1 MNKTPLGPKVIVTL
15 VLTYLFLPFVI
26 SALYSFATKWSVT
39 VLPEGYTLK
48 YYAEMFAD
56 QRFWWAILRSGGIS
70 MAGVALAVLVMTP
83 LTYAVMAF
91 APTFVGVLK
100 ALTLLPYAIPGVISA
115 TALLGTYG
123 GHGFPMVVVLGGAYF
138 VFIMPL
144 MYSGISNAMRAIDI
158 VPVSEAARVLG
169 ASTTQIFLKI
179 IVPGVALGILVSTLL
194 SFSLLFGEFVVANM
208 LIGGSFETVQIYLYQ
223 IMKQTGHLSSAL
235 VLIYV
240 LIMTLICGAVI
251 KLSGGKQTLKHTER
265 RKAHETVH

>member
-1 MNKTPLGPKVIVTL
+1 MTKTPRGPRVVVTL
-15 VLTYLFLPFVI
+15 LFIYLFLPFVI

-39 VLPEGYTLK
+39 VLPEGYTLQ

-56 QRFWWAILRSGGIS
+56 QRFWMAILRSVGVS
-70 MAGVALAVLVMTP
+70 LAGVALAVLVMTP

-91 APTFVGVLK
+91 APKLAGALR
-100 ALTLLPYAIPGVISA
+100 ALTLLPYAVPGVISA
-115 TALLGTYG
+115 TALLGAYG
-123 GHGFPMVVVLGGAYF
+123 GRGVPMVAVLVGAYF
-138 VFIMPL
+138 VCIMPL

-169 ASTTQIFLKI
+169 ASTLQIFCRV
-179 IVPGVALGILVSTLL
+179 IVPGVAPGILVSTLL
-194 SFSLLFGEFVVANM
+194 SFSTLFGEFVVANM

-240 LIMTLICGAVI
+240 LIMTLICAAVI
-251 KLSGGKQTLKHTER
+251 RLSGGKSGSKKAER
-265 RKAHETVH
+265 RRADEPIH